1 MKPALQATVK
11 ATLEKIKN
19 KVGADSSGPAV
30 GGGGGAPPAKEEESK
45 AVKMEKAEPSTMT
58 SSFNKSRPPTGTAG
72 TA

>member
-1 MKPALQATVK
+1 M
-11 ATLEKIKN
+11 
-19 KVGADSSGPAV
+19 GADSSGPAV